1 MPIIIMHIIRYHDLM
16 VEAGNLI
23 DEEERRLAETE
34 QHLPLDSFSTFSL
47 HYKGCFGSYSAPR
60 EL

>member
-1 MPIIIMHIIRYHDLM
+1 MHIIRYHDLM

-23 DEEERRLAETE
+23 DGEERRLAETE

-47 HYKGCFGSYSAPR
+47 RYKGCFGSYSAPR